1 MTKEKDKEKNETEIL
16 FPEAK
21 VGDITIVPWSFGTL
35 FDISDLLDE
44 VITKIEEKGIAIE
57 TEFISYVTMA
67 KIFTLASSQVL
78 KIMSITLSKP
88 QKDIK
93 ALPME
98 DGIKIAAIIARQNW
112 TVLKNVVSE
121 ILKVEETKPQKDLQ
135 KEQEEETK

>member
-57 TEFISYVTMA
+57 TEFISYITMA

-112 TVLKNVVSE
+112 TVLKNAFSQ
-121 ILKVEETKPQKDLQ
+121 ILKVEEVKNLENKEQ
-135 KEQEEETK
+135 KEEEAK

>member
-1 MTKEKDKEKNETEIL
+1 
-16 FPEAK
+16 
-21 VGDITIVPWSFGTL
+21 
-35 FDISDLLDE
+35 
-44 VITKIEEKGIAIE
+44 
-57 TEFISYVTMA
+57 MA

-112 TVLKNVVSE
+112 TVLKNALIQ
-121 ILKVEETKPQKDLQ
+121 ILKVEEVKNLENKEQ
-135 KEQEEETK
+135 KETK

>member
-1 MTKEKDKEKNETEIL
+1 MTKDKEKNETEIL

-57 TEFISYVTMA
+57 TEFISYITMA

-112 TVLKNVVSE
+112 TVLKNAFSQ
-121 ILKVEETKPQKDLQ
+121 ILKVEEVKNLEN
-135 KEQEEETK
+135 KEQKEEETK